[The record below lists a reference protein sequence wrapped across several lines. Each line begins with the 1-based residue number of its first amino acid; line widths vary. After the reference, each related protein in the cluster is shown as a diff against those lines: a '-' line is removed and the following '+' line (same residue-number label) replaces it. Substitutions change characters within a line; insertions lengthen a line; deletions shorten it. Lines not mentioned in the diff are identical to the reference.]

1 MRPAESMSPTEGMN
15 PADNMNPTVR
25 LLLVMEYLMACDKEP
40 VRQVDIARDLDMSPA
55 TVNRM
60 ITTLSKRG
68 YLFRTSD
75 KRCVVNFNLT
85 RNVPMSEAYLKTLD
99 IIMQQTTS
107 KYGVAAEAVV
117 VSGFDLLW
125 HSKTELPDA
134 SVKLRAHA
142 GFRRSLYA
150 LDALSRLY
158 LSRIDWDVISYKF
171 NSSGFFRAEVD
182 RARLSAEEVRDIL
195 REAAQEDFAYDM
207 EGNHVGVRRF
217 ATIIED
223 DDGNFLHL
231 FSIAEAAVPVSNRTE
246 KIETN
251 LAILADVKNRL
262 QHAIKEHGITG
273 RRSELHPPHVG

>member
-1 MRPAESMSPTEGMN
+1 MKPIDDMSSNLSINPTE
-15 PADNMNPTVR
+15 NMNPTVR
-25 LLLVMEYLMACDKEP
+25 LLLVMEYLMACDEEP

-60 ITTLSKRG
+60 VTTLSNRG

-75 KRCVVNFNLT
+75 KRCVVNFHLN

-99 IIMQQTTS
+99 AILQETTS
-107 KYGVAAEAVV
+107 RYRVAAEAVV

-142 GFRRSLYA
+142 GFRRNLYA

-158 LSRIDWDVISYKF
+158 LSRIDWDKISYKF
-171 NSSGFFRAEVD
+171 NANGFFRAEVD
-182 RARLSAEEVRDIL
+182 RASLTAEEVRNIL
-195 REAAQEDFAYDM
+195 REAAKDDFAYDM

-231 FSIAEAAVPVSNRTE
+231 FSIAEAAVPVSNRAE
-246 KIETN
+246 KIETT
-251 LAILADVKNRL
+251 LAILADVKKRL
-262 QHAIKEHGITG
+262 QSAIKEHGITG
-273 RRSELHPPHVG
+273 RRSELHPPHIG